1 MKQLYLHK
9 QPRKFLE
16 KIQNSD
22 KKLGLQISDEIDFL
36 LENPLNS
43 SVKKLSGY
51 KGIYRARVGRHRIVY
66 KFDEKVLYV
75 LLIESRDRVYE
86 KLGVAIN

>member
-16 KIQNSD
+16 NLQHSD
-22 KKLGLQISDEIDFL
+22 KKLGLQISNEIDFL
-36 LENPLNS
+36 LENPINS
-43 SVKKLSGY
+43 SIKKLSGH
-51 KGIYRARVGRHRIVY
+51 KGVYRSRVGKHRIIYR
-66 KFDEKVLYV
+66 FDEKILYI

-86 KLGVAIN
+86 KLGIVIN